1 MIEEKIRESARLM
14 EKIALDVELC
24 GIIKEVADVIT
35 DALTVG
41 KKVLIAGNGGSASQ
55 AEHIAGEFVGK
66 FYKERT
72 ALPCL
77 SLTGPTACLTAV
89 ANDYGYKD
97 VFTRQLEAFGNVG
110 DVFIGIT
117 TSGKSK
123 NILRA
128 VDYCQKAGIVTVV
141 LTGSNIT
148 SLHSMSDYSI
158 VIPSNDTPRVQE
170 CHILIGHIIAELV
183 EKAFT

>member
-24 GIIKEVADVIT
+24 GIIKEVAYVIT

-66 FYKERT
+66 FYKERK

-89 ANDYGYKD
+89 ANDYGYKN
-97 VFTRQLEAFGNVG
+97 VFTRQLEAFGNSG
-110 DVFIGIT
+110 DVFIGLT
-117 TSGKSK
+117 TSGSSK
-123 NILRA
+123 NIMRA
-128 VDYCQKAGIVTVV
+128 VNYCDELGIATVV

-148 SLHSMSDYSI
+148 ELHVVSDYSI